1 MTGKI
6 LREKLPHEFHTKKD
20 LEKTIENLVNLQ
32 PDHRGARQVV
42 DLIKIVK
49 QMDFFKDQSIPMADE
64 DALQI
69 AKRLKYHY
77 VPKG

>member
-49 QMDFFKDQSIPMADE
+49 QMDFFKD
-64 DALQI
+64 
-69 AKRLKYHY
+69 
-77 VPKG
+77 